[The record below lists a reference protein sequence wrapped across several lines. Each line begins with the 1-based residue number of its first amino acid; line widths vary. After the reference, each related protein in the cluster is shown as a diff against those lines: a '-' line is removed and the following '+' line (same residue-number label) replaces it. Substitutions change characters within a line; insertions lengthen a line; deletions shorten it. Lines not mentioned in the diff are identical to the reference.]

1 MQRDPGGQSAISER
15 FGWVLVSVSVGFY
28 GLLCL
33 ILYRAVYAANGGH
46 FFYSLDDAY
55 IHLALSE
62 QIARGHYGINV
73 GEAASPSSSMAWP
86 LLLALF
92 ARFRWQAIVPLLLN
106 FAAGVAAAV
115 LMARAVAEWPGGV
128 ARREEKLRRVVSVVA
143 LVLIGN
149 LVGLTFL
156 GMEHTL
162 QVMLAVACGLGI
174 TAALRGDRIPLWCLV
189 AAAVGPMVRYEAVG
203 LVLALA
209 IALVGQGRRRAAGVL
224 VAASAAPLLGFAVF
238 LHHVGLPPLPVS
250 VLVKADVVALDGTSP
265 WALHGAL
272 IHHILHTMR
281 NSLAQSVTHLDHA
294 VLLILFLTLAALG
307 WRERVRGRK
316 FVLLGVAAAAGLHI
330 LIGRYNWSHRYEVYI
345 VVFSAMVVLYVLH
358 ERPRQMLGW
367 YALGLVA
374 CSATYVGA
382 AGETVFKA
390 HEVYLQQRQT
400 QRFLT
405 EFYAGN
411 VAVNDLGLASYHHRP
426 GTEVLDLFGL
436 GSLDSAEHDD
446 KTAEWMDAVTREHG
460 DGLVA
465 ISRGWFPDIPGSWTM
480 LGELCAIRQPVT
492 MGDNCVDYY
501 VTPMAP
507 VEQTQAEFAAFV
519 KTLPAG
525 VSVSMG
531 AGAVR

>member
-1 MQRDPGGQSAISER
+1 MQSGAGAKGVTSDR
-15 FGWVLVSVSVGFY
+15 FRWALVGVSVGFY

-33 ILYRAVYAANGGH
+33 ILYRAVCGANGGH

-62 QIARGHYGINV
+62 QIARGHYGINA
-73 GEAASPSSSMAWP
+73 GEAASPSSSMVWP
-86 LLLALF
+86 FLLAAF
-92 ARFRWQAIVPLLLN
+92 ARFRWQAMVPLALN
-106 FAAGVAAAV
+106 FAAGVGAAV
-115 LMARAVAEWPGGV
+115 LMARAVVEWPGG
-128 ARREEKLRRVVSVVA
+128 AAGREEKLRRVVSVVA

-162 QVMLAVACGLGI
+162 QVMLAVMCALGI
-174 TAALRGDRIPLWCLV
+174 TAALRGERIPTWCLV
-189 AAAVGPMVRYEAVG
+189 AAALGPMVRYEAVG

-224 VAASAAPLLGFAVF
+224 VAVSAAPLLVFGLF

-250 VLVKADVVALDGTSP
+250 LLVKADVVALDGTSP
-265 WALHGAL
+265 FALHGAL

-281 NSLAQSVTHLDHA
+281 NSLAQSVTDLPHA

-307 WRERVRGRK
+307 WKEPVRGRR
-316 FVLLGVAAAAGLHI
+316 FALLGVAAAAGLHI
-330 LIGRYNWSHRYEVYI
+330 LIGRYNWSHRYEVYA

-358 ERPRQMLGW
+358 ERPRGMLGW

-382 AGETVFKA
+382 VGETVGKA

-446 KTAEWMDAVTREHG
+446 KTAEWMDAVTREHR

-465 ISRGWFPDIPGSWTM
+465 ISRGWFPNIPASWTM
-480 LGELCAIRQPVT
+480 LGELCTIRQPVT
-492 MGDNCVDYY
+492 LGDNCVDYY
-501 VTPMAP
+501 ATPVGS
-507 VEQTQAEFAAFV
+507 VEGKQAEFGAFV
-519 KTLPAG
+519 KTLPG
-525 VSVSMG
+525 GISVAMG
-531 AGAVR
+531 AGRAR